1 MYIIAL
7 TDYRTGEIL
16 KYWSGRNW
24 LKWTKEKRAKEY
36 ITLEDASSVMLKM
49 DKRISKLKFPGDHID
64 ADAVMKTAAIDV
76 AAERIENKEW

>member
-7 TDYRTGEIL
+7 IDSRTGEIL

-24 LKWTKEKRAKEY
+24 LKRTKDREAKEY

-49 DKRISKLKFPGDHID
+49 DKRVSELKFPGDHID
-64 ADAVMKTAAIDV
+64 KNAIMKVTTIDV